1 MTKEEAA
8 VAAQVRE
15 EHQKQELLYGGIG
28 AGLLAVGGMVFWC
41 LNSADSISR
50 QKAAERRNRQHTS
63 GSSPD
68 FLE

>member
-15 EHQKQELLYGGIG
+15 EHQKQQSLYGGIG
-28 AGLLAVGGMVFWC
+28 AGLLAVGGVVFWC
-41 LNSADSISR
+41 LNSADSVSR
-50 QKAAERRNRQHTS
+50 QKAAERRHRQQMS

-68 FLE
+68 LLE